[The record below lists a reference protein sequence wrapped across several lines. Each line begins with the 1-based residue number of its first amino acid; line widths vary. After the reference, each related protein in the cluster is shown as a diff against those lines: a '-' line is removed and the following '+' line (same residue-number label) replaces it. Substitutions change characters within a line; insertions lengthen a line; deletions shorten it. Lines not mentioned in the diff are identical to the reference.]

1 MQHNAVCLCV
11 QTCLMDS
18 VECCSGPLLTHPTL
32 VSSIKYTLTSY
43 HPYSPPLPSPPHHP
57 YSPHLTLTS
66 TPLLST
72 ATLTSSPYPH
82 LLPTPTLTSSPHLS
96 SPPPPSYLQVMVFLI
111 DFTIPENYFAQN
123 LYALSADMT
132 VVKELMKLHLP
143 NLHAHM
149 ERLRQKEVRNHT
161 SFSSEDTPG
170 ASGPAYEPP
179 LADVF
184 TVQWFLTLFSISLPT
199 KLVRKVWDTILV
211 EGSEMMI
218 YASLAIWELLERC
231 GGHICYQATPVGTMF
246 SAPVGSCFLSR
257 QHQTSMWPCQT

>member
-32 VSSIKYTLTSY
+32 VSSIKYTLTSS
-43 HPYSPPLPSPPHHP
+43 HPHPDLHTRTLRCYPHLLPIPSPP
-57 YSPHLTLTS
+57 PH
-66 TPLLST
+66 
-72 ATLTSSPYPH
+72 PYPH
-82 LLPTPTLTSSPHLS
+82 LLPTPTITSSPHLSSPHLS

-161 SFSSEDTPG
+161 SFSSEDTPV

-231 GGHICYQATPVGTMF
+231 GGHICYQATLVGTMF
-246 SAPVGSCFLSR
+246 SAPLGSCFLSR